1 MLLDPL
7 AFNKET
13 LESGILAH
21 CIEKQYLQVKT

>member
-13 LESGILAH
+13 LELGILVH